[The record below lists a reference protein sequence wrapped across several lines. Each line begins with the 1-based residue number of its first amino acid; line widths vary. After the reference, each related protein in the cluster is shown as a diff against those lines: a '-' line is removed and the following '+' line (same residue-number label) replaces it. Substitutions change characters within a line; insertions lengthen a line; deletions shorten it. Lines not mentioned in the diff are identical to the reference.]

1 MQCYLRQRWY
11 DNRLRFNLENI
22 TEVTLSNSF
31 LKYIWKPNTYFIN
44 GRRSQQ
50 PNITVPNVFVR
61 IRQDGRIYMSRR
73 LTIHAVCP
81 MKMMEYPMD
90 RPVCPLIIS
99 SYGYTV
105 NDILY
110 IWKNGQDKSV
120 EMYEGVT
127 MSQFNIRGIQTKN
140 LTKIDHNGEHSVLE
154 VYFHLKRHVGF
165 FVLQTYLPCTLIVC
179 LSWVSFWIN
188 RDAAPARVLL
198 VTTILSTASTGMMV
212 RDGLPRVP
220 YATALDVYLNVCIVY
235 NLAAMIEYAAVNYFT
250 KIIPKEGST
259 SDSEEEQKEI
269 KSLEDQSISPLR
281 YIDIMKS
288 FHQNIVFRNN
298 RQQKCI
304 PVTDPKSNGIIP
316 TESNV
321 RHYSCYNLF
330 LRCLVGNYQFRNQ
343 NVARADLENGNSVS
357 KIDMTSRYFFP
368 ASFIFFHAFYWSWY
382 WDSGNFQTS

>member
-1 MQCYLRQRWY
+1 MINLCKFVTEGPAIRIETDILVRSMGPVKESEMSYSMQCYLRQRWY

-110 IWKNGQDKSV
+110 IWKHGQDKSV
-120 EMYEGVT
+120 EMYDGVT

-198 VTTILSTASTGMMV
+198 GVTTILSTASTGMMV

-259 SDSEEEQKEI
+259 SDSEEEQVI
-269 KSLEDQSISPLR
+269 
-281 YIDIMKS
+281 
-288 FHQNIVFRNN
+288 NN
-298 RQQKCI
+298 E
-304 PVTDPKSNGIIP
+304 TNGIIS
-316 TESNV
+316 TESKV

-343 NVARADLENGNSVS
+343 NVARADLQNGNSVS

-382 WDSGNFQTS
+382 WDSGNLQSS